1 MKPSMQEVLAGLALL
16 ILGCLGGAM
25 MVLPIPSSNATSL
38 TFILGALAGA
48 LTVTGG
54 NKIADKLTIVRSV
67 TGKIPD
73 HQQATYHLYTGYTPT
88 TVIDICIGPPA
99 WHENV
104 ARSTFRPE

>member
-54 NKIADKLTIVRSV
+54 NKIADKLTTSS
-67 TGKIPD
+67 GPD
-73 HQQATYHLYTGYTPT
+73 ATINPE
-88 TVIDICIGPPA
+88 GPA
-99 WHENV
+99 G
-104 ARSTFRPE
+104 